1 MREAQPFTHYVL
13 TNIIRMRHGR
23 VTRAIIGAVPYN
35 RPDRVEMPCERS
47 DAAPVRYRVVCLT
60 LLAMIASCLVL
71 PPLEAMSEAYAAP
84 GDIIGS
90 QTVSVDATG
99 PDISPLVSMPAGI
112 LRTRD
117 GRTLWSRVADDERA
131 MASTTKIMTAL
142 VVLDHAA
149 PDEVVTVSSRAAG
162 VGEAEVDLV
171 AGQEI
176 TVGELLEATLVRSA
190 NDAAFAL
197 AEHVGG
203 TVEGFVDMMNQKAAD
218 LGLVHSSFANPHG
231 LDAPGHYT
239 SAADLA
245 TLAGVAMADPRFAEI
260 VSLESVDVLGS
271 NGVKRYDNS
280 NKLLGTYEGAD
291 GVKTGWTNKAG
302 YCVVASASR
311 DEIGLVAV
319 VLGTEDENERFEE
332 ARTLLDWGFEHYR
345 TVEVASAETTAAYIP
360 VTDYLDRTV
369 AAVVAEDAVVP
380 VFDLD
385 GDITSKIDF
394 QSSVDAP
401 VEAGQRLGTL
411 TVTQGERLLA
421 QVPLVA
427 DVGVERPGLW
437 SRVKIWS
444 TRVWR
449 GVFGGSL
456 QATPVSL
463 L

>member
-1 MREAQPFTHYVL
+1 MREAQPFTHQV
-13 TNIIRMRHGR
+13 NAIIIRMHGR

-35 RPDRVEMPCERS
+35 RSDPVEKSCERS
-47 DAAPVRYRVVCLT
+47 DAAPVRYRVVRLT
-60 LLAMIASCLVL
+60 LAAIIASCFVL
-71 PPLEAMSEAYAAP
+71 GPLEPVSEAVAAP
-84 GDIIGS
+84 GDILGT
-90 QTVSVDATG
+90 QTVSADATE
-99 PDISPLVSMPAGI
+99 PDVSPRVSMPAGI

-117 GRTLWSRVADDERA
+117 GRTLWSRAADDERA

-171 AGQEI
+171 AGQKI

-203 TVEGFVDMMNQKAAD
+203 SVEGFVDMMNQKAAD

-245 TLAGVAMADPRFAEI
+245 TLAGIAMANTRFAEI

-271 NGVKRYDNS
+271 YGLKRYDNS

-302 YCVVASASR
+302 YCVVASATR
-311 DEIGLVAV
+311 DQIGLVAV
-319 VLGTEDENERFEE
+319 VLGTKDENERFKE
-332 ARTLLDWGFEHYR
+332 ARALLDWGFEHYR
-345 TVEVASAETTAAYIP
+345 TVEVASAETTAAHIP

-369 AAVVAEDAVVP
+369 AAVVADDATVP

-385 GDITSKIDF
+385 GDITSTIDF
-394 QSSVDAP
+394 QSGVEAP
-401 VEAGQRLGTL
+401 VQAGQRLGTL

-427 DVGVERPGLW
+427 DVAVERPDLW

-449 GVFGGSL
+449 SVFGGSL
-456 QATPVSL
+456 QAAPVSL

>member
-1 MREAQPFTHYVL
+1 MDP
-13 TNIIRMRHGR
+13 
-23 VTRAIIGAVPYN
+23 
-35 RPDRVEMPCERS
+35 ERS
-47 DAAPVRYRVVCLT
+47 DAAPVRYRVVRLT
-60 LLAMIASCLVL
+60 VSAIIVSCLVIG
-71 PPLEAMSEAYAAP
+71 PLGPVREAVAAP
-84 GDIIGS
+84 GDFLGT
-90 QTVSVDATG
+90 QTVSSEAAGSDL
-99 PDISPLVSMPAGI
+99 SPEVTMPAGI
-112 LRTRD
+112 IRTRD
-117 GRTLWSRVADDERA
+117 GRTLWSRGADDERA

-142 VVLDHAA
+142 VVLDHAE
-149 PDEVVTVSSRAAG
+149 PEEIVTVSARAAG

-171 AGQEI
+171 PGQKLS
-176 TVGELLEATLVRSA
+176 VGELLEATLVRSA

-203 TVEGFVDMMNQKAAD
+203 SVEGFVDMMNQKAAD

-245 TLAGVAMADPRFAEI
+245 TLAGIAMADSRFAEI
-260 VSLESVDVLGS
+260 VSQESVSVTGA
-271 NGVKRYDNS
+271 NGLKKYENS
-280 NKLLGTYEGAD
+280 NKLLRTYEGAD

-302 YCVVASASR
+302 YCVVASAVR
-311 DEIGLVAV
+311 DEIGFVVV
-319 VLGTEDENERFEE
+319 VLGTKGENERFDE

-345 TVEVASAETTAAYIP
+345 SVRVASADTTAALVP
-360 VTDYLDRTV
+360 VADYLDESV
-369 AAVVAEDAVVP
+369 VAVVAEDASAP

-394 QSSVDAP
+394 VGSVEAP
-401 VEAGQRLGTL
+401 VQAGQRLGTL

-427 DVGVERPGLW
+427 SASVESPDLW
-437 SRVKIWS
+437 SRVKIWF

-449 GVFGGSL
+449 SVFGGSL
-456 QATPVSL
+456 QAQPVSL